1 MGPDGK
7 SVTMFPKGTE
17 LERMAE
23 VLCKYLKG

>member
-1 MGPDGK
+1 MEPDDK
-7 SVTMFPKGTE
+7 SATTFLQGAE